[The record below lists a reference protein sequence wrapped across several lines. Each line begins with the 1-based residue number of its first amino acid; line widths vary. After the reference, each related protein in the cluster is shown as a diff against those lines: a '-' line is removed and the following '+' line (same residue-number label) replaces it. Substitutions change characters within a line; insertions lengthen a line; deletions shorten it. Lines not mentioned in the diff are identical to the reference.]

1 VAKLPHLLLRLQNQV
16 KRVRLMPLRLAV
28 LIGLLTHLF
37 SCAWRLARRADRPAR
52 EQPGAE
58 WWQEYIMDVYWVQ
71 MTMTTVGFGDVSPC
85 GFCSRIFAVFSMLV
99 APLFFGTVVSVLTV
113 FSHRVFHDEADQ
125 LAHEADQLMRRRGV
139 STDLQLRVEQ
149 DLRRRVRQERQ
160 MASAA
165 GLLGRLS
172 PAVQRELSLELLS
185 SVVLRFPL
193 FRAAP
198 RAFVAEIASAHAWVQ
213 CAPGDLVVEE
223 GQVIQ
228 EVVFL
233 VHGRLLVHRSDTALP
248 SPASPS
254 SPRIWRSEEAE
265 VPEGRGD
272 AADGGITA
280 GSRAEGTRVETLEIT
295 ELEDGAWFGEACLFA
310 QKVVRTFGAIAVA
323 ETELAV
329 LPARGYR
336 RVLQRY
342 PHLLERHGA
351 MHRALR
357 ESRLDLADLAWKP
370 AD

>member
-1 VAKLPHLLLRLQNQV
+1 M
-16 KRVRLMPLRLAV
+16 RLMPLRLAV

-37 SCAWRLARRADRPAR
+37 SCAWRLARRADQPAQ
-52 EQPGAE
+52 ELPGAE
-58 WWQEYIMDVYWVQ
+58 WWQEYIRDVYWVL
-71 MTMTTVGFGDVSPC
+71 MTMTTVGYGDVLPC
-85 GFCSRIFAVFSMLV
+85 GDWSLNFAVFSMMV
-99 APLFFGTVVSVLTV
+99 SPIFFGTIVSLLTV
-113 FSHRVFHDEADQ
+113 FSQRVFHDEADQ

-139 STDLQLRVEQ
+139 PVGLQLRVEQ
-149 DLRRRVRQERQ
+149 DLRRRVKQERQ

-172 PAVQRELSLELLS
+172 PTVQRELSLELLS
-185 SVVLRFPL
+185 RVVLRFPL

-198 RAFVAEIASAHAWVQ
+198 RAFVAEIASAHTWVQ

-233 VHGRLLVHRSDTALP
+233 VHGRLLVHHSDSAPP

-254 SPRIWRSEEAE
+254 QQSRAWRSEEADE
-265 VPEGRGD
+265 GPDGRGD
-272 AADGGITA
+272 ATDGGPATDPA
-280 GSRAEGTRVETLEIT
+280 TETLELT

-357 ESRLDLADLAWKP
+357 ERRLDLADLAWRH

>member
-1 VAKLPHLLLRLQNQV
+1 
-16 KRVRLMPLRLAV
+16 
-28 LIGLLTHLF
+28 
-37 SCAWRLARRADRPAR
+37 
-52 EQPGAE
+52 
-58 WWQEYIMDVYWVQ
+58 MDVYWVQ
-71 MTMTTVGFGDVSPC
+71 MTMTTVGYGDVLPC
-85 GFCSRIFAVFSMLV
+85 GPCSRMFAVFSMLV
-99 APLFFGTVVSVLTV
+99 APIFFGTIVSLLTV
-113 FSHRVFHDEADQ
+113 FSQRVFHDEADQ

-139 STDLQLRVEQ
+139 PADLQLRVEQ

-172 PAVQRELSLELLS
+172 PTVQRELSLELLS
-185 SVVLRFPL
+185 RVVLRFPL

-198 RAFVAEIASAHAWVQ
+198 RAFVAEIAHAHAWVQ

-233 VHGRLLVHRSDTALP
+233 VHGRLLVHHSDSAPP
-248 SPASPS
+248 SPTSPNPS
-254 SPRIWRSEEAE
+254 RVWRSEAE
-265 VPEGRGD
+265 GPEGRGD
-272 AADGGITA
+272 AADGSPAVGPRT
-280 GSRAEGTRVETLEIT
+280 ETLELT

-342 PHLLERHGA
+342 PLLLERHGA
-351 MHRALR
+351 MHRALKER
-357 ESRLDLADLAWKP
+357 RLDLADLAWKP
-370 AD
+370 AG